1 MRSLNEEKT
10 LMRLHGLLELQK
22 KMESVFGSDNYNV
35 FVFGS
40 YLTTKYVEGQSDID
54 IAIYSRDFDL
64 YKRLASFLEEYFDQI
79 GIVSD
84 IFYIDISMEAPI
96 YCAPLKSKVQLT
108 DYFPQE
114 LADFY
119 KKCQVKL
126 EENKARIAV

>member
-1 MRSLNEEKT
+1 MRSLDEEKT

-22 KMESVFGSDNYNV
+22 KMESVFGSDHYNV

-64 YKRLASFLEEYFDQI
+64 YKKLALFLEEYFDEM

-114 LADFY
+114 LVDFY

>member
-1 MRSLNEEKT
+1 MRSLDEEKT
-10 LMRLHGLLELQK
+10 LMRLHGLLELQR

-64 YKRLASFLEEYFDQI
+64 YKRLALFLEEYFDQM

-96 YCAPLKSKVQLT
+96 YCAPLQSKVQLT

-114 LADFY
+114 LVDFY

-126 EENKARIAV
+126 EENR

>member
-1 MRSLNEEKT
+1 
-10 LMRLHGLLELQK
+10 MRLHGLLELQK
-22 KMESVFGSDNYNV
+22 KMESVFGSDHYNV

-64 YKRLASFLEEYFDQI
+64 YKRLALFLEEYFDQM

-114 LADFY
+114 LVDFY

>member
-1 MRSLNEEKT
+1 MRSLDEEKT

-22 KMESVFGSDNYNV
+22 KMESVFGSDHYNV

-54 IAIYSRDFDL
+54 IAIYSREFDL
-64 YKRLASFLEEYFDQI
+64 YKKLALFLEEYFDEM

-114 LADFY
+114 LVDFY

>member
-1 MRSLNEEKT
+1 MRSLDEEKT
-10 LMRLHGLLELQK
+10 LMRLHGLLELQR

-64 YKRLASFLEEYFDQI
+64 YKRLALFLEEYFDQM

-114 LADFY
+114 LVDFY